1 MNLRVHGL
9 WPGTRVNGPGLRFL
23 IHLQGCSRRCPGCFN
38 PDTHDPAGGREMTVE
53 DLIQE
58 ISGAVE
64 LASPRPG
71 APAMEGITISGG
83 EPLEQAEALAAFLE
97 DLRRNEPDL
106 SALIYSG
113 FRRDEI
119 ARTPAGRRVLELADV
134 LIDGPFVESLATDD
148 GVRGSTNQ
156 VLHFLSDRYGPE
168 DFPARP
174 ESFEVRIQRDGT
186 VAVTGFP
193 PPKVRA
199 AIAGQVRG

>member
-1 MNLRVHGL
+1 M
-9 WPGTRVNGPGLRFL
+9 NGPGLRFL

-38 PDTHDPAGGREMTVE
+38 PDTHDPAGGRDVSSE
-53 DLIQE
+53 DLVQE
-58 ISGAVE
+58 ISA
-64 LASPRPG
+64 A
-71 APAMEGITISGG
+71 APPMEGITISGG

-97 DLRRNEPDL
+97 DLRRHEPDL

-119 ARTPAGRRVLELADV
+119 ARAPAGRRVLELADV

-156 VLHFLSDRYGPE
+156 VLHFLSDRYGPD

-193 PPKVRA
+193 PPKVMA